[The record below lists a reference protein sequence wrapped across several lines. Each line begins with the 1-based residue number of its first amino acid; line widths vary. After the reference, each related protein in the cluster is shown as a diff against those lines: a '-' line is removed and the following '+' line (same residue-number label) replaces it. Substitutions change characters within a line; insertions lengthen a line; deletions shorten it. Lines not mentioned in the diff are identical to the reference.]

1 MLWPAWLIQR
11 AQCESPLSNTH
22 LKIYML
28 TLDIKH
34 KYRSFFYTF
43 TLNRTVI
50 SLKWIKLLLLP
61 CDNLWQLYL
70 ITLKFRAWGQSPFM
84 RQLGDHCVIQS
95 LKAPLIYNTLV
106 KISKIIAYPSP
117 TTTHLIACI
126 LFRSAS
132 SVLFTLKQTQRGRL
146 RDAEEHATT
155 GNCCTPPS
163 PFFCCFFFFLTQPL
177 SLHFCTHRLLPVLFF
192 FSFKQQTL
200 SWKDTNTNKT
210 PIKKLMWRVL
220 KSSLCCKREEAVK
233 WLQRGRF
240 CEQ

>member
-132 SVLFTLKQTQRGRL
+132 SVLFTLKQTQRGRP

-163 PFFCCFFFFLTQPL
+163 PFFCCFFFFLL
-177 SLHFCTHRLLPVLFF
+177 SLSPFIFALIAFFLFCTFF
-192 FSFKQQTL
+192 L
-200 SWKDTNTNKT
+200 SNNR
-210 PIKKLMWRVL
+210 P
-220 KSSLCCKREEAVK
+220 
-233 WLQRGRF
+233 
-240 CEQ
+240 